1 MWVDYRV
8 CTRRIHRLID
18 TLEYSVRDERRI
30 LVDTEGAAGGTWML
44 C

>member
-8 CTRRIHRLID
+8 CTRRIDRLID
-18 TLEYSVRDERRI
+18 TLEYSVRGI